1 MCSIEP
7 YTNLLYL
14 CYHKNYMNTRMMQT
28 YKFRLYPNKEQAVL
42 LHKTF
47 GCTRF
52 IYNQILRVRI
62 NNYEAKKNHL
72 EVSNKLTPAKFKE
85 EFPWLKDVDSLA
97 LANAQLHVQRAY
109 KNKFESN
116 FGTPKFKSK
125 HARQSYTTN
134 NQKGSIRL
142 SGNKIKLPKI
152 GYVNIKL
159 HRNVLGNIKSCTIS
173 MNKSGKYYISI
184 LTDYE
189 FVHKKK
195 VKNIIGVDLGIKDFA
210 TLSNDEKIH
219 NPNLYR
225 NSEKRIKKLQKT
237 LSRRIKNS
245 KNRYKAKIA
254 LAKLH
259 EKIANR
265 RNDFLQKLS
274 TKLINENQVICL
286 EDLQVN
292 NMIKNHKLAKSI
304 QDCSW
309 SNLVAM
315 LEYKASRYGRTI
327 IKVNRWYP
335 SSKLCSHCGYK
346 MDEMPLTIREWT
358 CPKCGIHHDRDVNAS
373 INILQEG
380 IKIMNGR
387 NDQDS
392 LLILSSLEDTA

>member
-1 MCSIEP
+1 
-7 YTNLLYL
+7 
-14 CYHKNYMNTRMMQT
+14 MQT
-28 YKFRLYPNKEQAVL
+28 YKFRLYPDKEQKVL

-47 GCTRF
+47 GCARF
-52 IYNQILRVRI
+52 IYNQILNVRI

-72 EVSNKLTPAKFKE
+72 EISNRLTPAKFKD
-85 EFPWLKDVDSLA
+85 EFTWLKEVDSLA

-109 KNKFESN
+109 KNMFESN
-116 FGTPKFKSK
+116 FGKPKFKSK
-125 HARQSYTTN
+125 HTRQSYTTN

-152 GYVNIKL
+152 GYVKVKL
-159 HRNVLGNIKSCTIS
+159 HRNILGNIKSCTIS

-189 FVHKKK
+189 FKNKKK
-195 VKNIIGVDLGIKDFA
+195 NKNAIGIDLGIKEFA
-210 TLSNDEKIH
+210 ILSNGEKVA
-219 NPNLYR
+219 NLKPYR
-225 NSEKRIKKLQKT
+225 NEEEKIKKLQRT
-237 LSRRIKNS
+237 LSRRVKGS
-245 KNRYKAKIA
+245 KNRNKAKII

-292 NMIKNHKLAKSI
+292 NMVKNHKLAKSI

-309 SNLVAM
+309 SNFVTM
-315 LEYKASRYGRTI
+315 LEYKANRYGRTV
-327 IKVNRWYP
+327 IKIDKWYP
-335 SSKLCSHCGYK
+335 SSKLCSCCGYK
-346 MDEMPLTIREWT
+346 MDEMPLDIREWT
-358 CPKCGIHHDRDVNAS
+358 CPKCATHHDRDVNAS

-380 IKIMNGR
+380 IKIMNGW

-392 LLILSSLEDTA
+392 LLILSSLEDIA

>member
-1 MCSIEP
+1 
-7 YTNLLYL
+7 
-14 CYHKNYMNTRMMQT
+14 MQT
-28 YKFRLYPNKEQAVL
+28 YKFRLYPNREQKVL
-42 LHKTF
+42 LCKTF
-47 GCTRF
+47 GCARF
-52 IYNQILRVRI
+52 IYNQILNVRI
-62 NNYEAKKNHL
+62 NNYEAKKKHL

-85 EFPWLKDVDSLA
+85 EFPWLKEVDSLA
-97 LANAQLHVQRAY
+97 LANAQLQVQRAY
-109 KNKFESN
+109 KNRFEHN
-116 FGTPKFKSK
+116 FGNPKFKNK
-125 HARQSYTTN
+125 NARQSYTTN
-134 NQKGSIRL
+134 NQKGTIHIDS
-142 SGNKIKLPKI
+142 NKIKLPKI

-159 HRNVLGNIKSCTIS
+159 HREVLGNIKSCTIS

-189 FVHKKK
+189 FIHKD
-195 VKNIIGVDLGIKDFA
+195 KNKNAIGIDLGIKEFVI
-210 TLSNDEKIH
+210 LSNGEKIH

-225 NSEKRIKKLQKT
+225 NSEKRIKKLQKA

-245 KNRYKAKIA
+245 KNRYKVKIA

-292 NMIKNHKLAKSI
+292 NMLKNHKLAKSI

-309 SNLVAM
+309 SNFVTM
-315 LEYKASRYGRTI
+315 LEYKANRYGRTV
-327 IKVNRWYP
+327 IKINKWYP
-335 SSKLCSHCGYK
+335 SSKLCSCCGYK

-358 CPKCGIHHDRDVNAS
+358 CPKCTTHHDRDVNAS

-392 LLILSSLEDTA
+392 LLILSSLEDIA

>member
-1 MCSIEP
+1 
-7 YTNLLYL
+7 
-14 CYHKNYMNTRMMQT
+14 MQT
-28 YKFRLYPNKEQAVL
+28 YKFRLYPDKEQKVL

-47 GCTRF
+47 GCARF
-52 IYNQILRVRI
+52 IYNQILNVRI

-72 EVSNKLTPAKFKE
+72 EISNRLTPAKFKD
-85 EFPWLKDVDSLA
+85 EFTWLKEVDSLA

-109 KNKFESN
+109 KNMFESN
-116 FGTPKFKSK
+116 FGKPKFKSK
-125 HARQSYTTN
+125 HTRQSYTTN

-152 GYVNIKL
+152 GYVKVKL
-159 HRNVLGNIKSCTIS
+159 HRNILGNIKSCTIS

-189 FVHKKK
+189 FMHKE
-195 VKNIIGVDLGIKDFA
+195 KNKNAIGIDLGIKEFA
-210 TLSNDEKIH
+210 ILSNGEKVA
-219 NPNLYR
+219 NLKPYR
-225 NSEKRIKKLQKT
+225 NEEEKIKKLQRT
-237 LSRRIKNS
+237 LSRRVKGS
-245 KNRYKAKIA
+245 KNRNKAKII

-292 NMIKNHKLAKSI
+292 NMVKNHKLAKSI

-309 SNLVAM
+309 SNFVTM
-315 LEYKASRYGRTI
+315 LEYKANRYGRTV
-327 IKVNRWYP
+327 IKIDKWYP
-335 SSKLCSHCGYK
+335 SSKLCSCCGYK
-346 MDEMPLTIREWT
+346 MDEMPLDIREWT
-358 CPKCGIHHDRDVNAS
+358 CPKCATHHDRDVNAS

-380 IKIMNGR
+380 IKIMNGW

-392 LLILSSLEDTA
+392 LLILSSLEDIA